1 MTRDDVMEQRF
12 RNLEEFAQYA
22 ADMIV
27 MMEEDRRR
35 IEEALRR
42 MEEGQTRR
50 DELLQRV
57 IQAVT
62 VMQADIV
69 RIDESLS

>member
-1 MTRDDVMEQRF
+1 MEQRF

-22 ADMIV
+22 TDMIV
-27 MMEEDRRR
+27 VMEEDRGR
-35 IEEALRR
+35 IEEALRSL
-42 MEEGQTRR
+42 EEGHRSHG
-50 DELLQRV
+50 ELLQRL